1 MLESKWGLRFIAL
14 LLAIFFYLSVNNVF
28 GNIFSNDNLSQ
39 NSSKTIE
46 DVPVE
51 IIYNSKDLHVTKAPE
66 TVNVTV
72 SGPQSKLLKS
82 KTPMISKL
90 QWIYPTLKAGKYKE
104 DYIVK
109 GLSNDINY
117 NVKPKQAYVTLEN
130 KETKTMHVQA
140 DIGKMI

>member
-1 MLESKWGLRFIAL
+1 MLL

-90 QWIYPTLKAGKYKE
+90 QWIYPTLK
-104 DYIVK
+104 
-109 GLSNDINY
+109 
-117 NVKPKQAYVTLEN
+117 PEN
-130 KETKTMHVQA
+130 TKKTISLKA
-140 DIGKMI
+140 

>member
-51 IIYNSKDLHVTKAPE
+51 IIFNSKVLHVTKAPE

-72 SGPQSKLLKS
+72 SGPQSKLLKIENADDIKVAVDLS
-82 KTPMISKL
+82 NA
-90 QWIYPTLKAGKYKE
+90 KAGKYKE

-117 NVKPKQAYVTLEN
+117 NVKP
-130 KETKTMHVQA
+130 
-140 DIGKMI
+140 

>member
-51 IIYNSKDLHVTKAPE
+51 IIYNSKDLHVTKALE

-90 QWIYPTLKAGKYKE
+90 QWIYPTLK
-104 DYIVK
+104 
-109 GLSNDINY
+109 
-117 NVKPKQAYVTLEN
+117 PEN
-130 KETKTMHVQA
+130 TKKTISLKA
-140 DIGKMI
+140 